1 MSVFNIPVSME
12 CAFLDREEEFHIAKV
27 PFTDLDGQLVT
38 VFMIINTRL
47 RNGSRDCST
56 AYIFEADD

>member
-27 PFTDLDGQLVT
+27 PFTELDGQLVT
-38 VFMIINTRL
+38 EGVRGL
-47 RNGSRDCST
+47 G
-56 AYIFEADD
+56 AYIENL